1 MNAFFTKLLG
11 ASWKTTVW
19 GAITMGSLF
28 ITQQPDLVSAILPA
42 ATAKLVFSIAAFI
55 SGAITFYNTKQKDVH
70 GGTVDSVTGNTI
82 PPSK

>member
-1 MNAFFTKLLG
+1 MSAFFTKLLG

-42 ATAKLVFSIAAFI
+42 NITKTVFSIAALI
-55 SGAITFYNTKQKDVH
+55 SGLVTFYNTKDKNVH